1 MTRKTFL
8 NLELKK
14 ENKGNIYR
22 DIVCS
27 KIIGNKLFAKT
38 VAKVIS

>member
-1 MTRKTFL
+1 MIRKIFL

-22 DIVCS
+22 DIVCL
-27 KIIGNKLFAKT
+27 KIIGNKLFVKI
-38 VAKVIS
+38 VVKVIF